1 MKKTLTLACAV
12 ALLSVANT
20 TVAFADDVI
29 SPDAVAT
36 ATEAP
41 KETNVPSADAVDTG
55 NTGTETPAVPE
66 IPVVPIADEKPVE
79 KPAEPEKPATTE
91 APATTET
98 PVVPEVPSTTET
110 PSTTTKPSTEAPAV
124 PEVPSTTETP
134 STTTDKADDKKPAD
148 DKKLADDKK
157 DNTNLPIVDPTTTD
171 AKPVETNKGTV
182 VSTDNGKVIVK
193 NDAGEE
199 QTFAPEELGGQVE
212 KDGTVTVKEKDGKL
226 TRLPNTGL
234 EESASM
240 LIAGLTTLFSGVGLL
255 KRKKD

>member
-1 MKKTLTLACAV
+1 M
-12 ALLSVANT
+12 
-20 TVAFADDVI
+20 
-29 SPDAVAT
+29 
-36 ATEAP
+36 
-41 KETNVPSADAVDTG
+41 
-55 NTGTETPAVPE
+55 
-66 IPVVPIADEKPVE
+66 
-79 KPAEPEKPATTE
+79 
-91 APATTET
+91 
-98 PVVPEVPSTTET
+98 PSTTET
-110 PSTTTKPSTEAPAV
+110 PSTTTEPSTEAPAV

-134 STTTDKADDKKPAD
+134 STTEDKKDGDKKPAD

-171 AKPVETNKGTV
+171 AKPVETDKGTV

-199 QTFAPEELGGQVE
+199 QTFTPEELGGKVE